1 MNSTLVYPLSSW
13 VCMLWRNLGQPNS
26 FDAEVAV
33 SDINYHFLAPHLK
46 LRIFLLEIRRRNERW
61 SRYGHCR
68 SQGQNCGRKIEQD
81 RSLAMKMLF
90 DAVKRENVVLQFE
103 VCLQRS
109 ARREF
114 FLRYFHFSYICFSF
128 TEMRTSKAP
137 QK

>member
-1 MNSTLVYPLSSW
+1 MEYEFYAGLSIAIIGVYG
-13 VCMLWRNLGQPNS
+13 VKKLGS
-26 FDAEVAV
+26 GTAKFLGAEVAV

-103 VCLQRS
+103 FCLQRS
-109 ARREF
+109 ARQSF
-114 FLRYFHFSYICFSF
+114 F
-128 TEMRTSKAP
+128 
-137 QK
+137 